1 MDNREKGGLKMECIK
16 INLFKGMIRR
26 VKRECSENV
35 AIITPRFIYDELESI
50 HENIFCNPYKEEN
63 NVYIV
68 PNSCDDKPIKFKIGE

>member
-26 VKRECSENV
+26 VKKEYSENV

-50 HENIFCNPYKEEN
+50 HENIFCNQYEEKN

-68 PNSCDDKPIKFKIGE
+68 PSCDDKPIKFKIGE